1 MSVRGLY
8 RGATPIGSATATNA
22 PIYVDSDDN
31 QLKVLPNGAGTT
43 SERIVQTAGGS
54 VATAAATLT
63 TVDYGKTFFLNSATE
78 FQLVLPAALIGAK
91 LSFIVTA
98 APSGASYTII
108 TPASAEILFGK
119 ILSAAG
125 DAGDVENTGGG
136 TTITFADG
144 QAVVGDRVD
153 LVSDGTNWYVVGYA
167 SVAAGITI
175 TG

>member
-1 MSVRGLY
+1 MAIDKLRRQSETTTQPTT
-8 RGATPIGSATATNA
+8 GASEWKWFGFYGDDLRFNR
-22 PIYVDSDDN
+22 DSGIQGN
-31 QLKVLPNGAGTT
+31 VLTDAQAEVLAAASTL
-43 SERIVQTAGGS
+43 
-54 VATAAATLT
+54 TAA
-63 TVDYGKTFFLNSATE
+63 DSGKTFFLNHATE
-78 FQLVLPAALIGAK
+78 FATTLPSPFLGARFTFICANAPE
-91 LSFIVTA
+91 SADYTIVTA
-98 APSGASYTII
+98 GSPDQII
-108 TPASAEILFGK
+108 FGK

-136 TTITFADG
+136 TTITFVAA